1 MVERARV
8 AETGIT
14 VERLR
19 RMALFAEGGY
29 LAPPSHSGTIVPRS
43 KPHPGPRAG
52 SNPLAVC
59 SQSIPLCS
67 RYCGPTA

>member
-14 VERLR
+14 IERLR
-19 RMALFAEGGY
+19 RMAFFAEGGY
-29 LAPPSHSGTIVPRS
+29 LAPSSHSGRILPRS

-52 SNPLAVC
+52 SNPLDVS
-59 SQSIPLCS
+59 SQSTPLCS

>member
-14 VERLR
+14 IERLR

-29 LAPPSHSGTIVPRS
+29 LAPSSHSGRIPRS

-52 SNPLAVC
+52 
-59 SQSIPLCS
+59 
-67 RYCGPTA
+67 

>member
-14 VERLR
+14 IERLR
-19 RMALFAEGGY
+19 RMAFFAEGGY
-29 LAPPSHSGTIVPRS
+29 LAPSSHSGTIVPRS

-52 SNPLAVC
+52 
-59 SQSIPLCS
+59 
-67 RYCGPTA
+67 